1 MERAGSK
8 IRSYITRAGR
18 VSPSQKRALE
28 ELLPKYGTIAEEGAS
43 LLPLDRW
50 FPDRASLVLEIG
62 FGMGEATVEI
72 AKSRP
77 DCSFIAVEVHKPG
90 IGRLLNEIEREDLHN
105 IRVVQGDADIVIN
118 SMLPAES
125 LSGVHIFFADPW
137 PKKKHHKRRL
147 IQAPF
152 LEALCLR
159 LAPGGY
165 IYAVTDWEDYAQW
178 ILAEVGKVKSLKNP
192 VRGFAAPAE
201 WRPQT
206 RFEKKGLD
214 KQHSIRE
221 IWLEKV

>member
-1 MERAGSK
+1 MDKPVTK

-18 VSPSQKRALE
+18 ISPAQKRALE
-28 ELLPKYGTIAEEGAS
+28 ELLPKYGCMAEEGVS
-43 LLPLDRW
+43 LPLDRW
-50 FPDRASLVLEIG
+50 FPDRTSLILEIG
-62 FGMGEATVEI
+62 FGMGEATAEI
-72 AKSRP
+72 AKARP
-77 DCSFIAVEVHKPG
+77 DSSFIAVEVHKPG
-90 IGRLLNEIEREDLHN
+90 IGRLLNQIEREELHN
-105 IRVVQGDADIVIN
+105 IRVVEGDAEIVVN
-118 SMLPAES
+118 SMLPAGS

-147 IQAPF
+147 IQATF

-159 LAPGGY
+159 LVPGGY

-178 ILAEVGKVKSLKNP
+178 IIEESGKVISLRNP
-192 VRGFAAPAE
+192 GRGFSAPAA
-201 WRPQT
+201 WRPRT

>member
-1 MERAGSK
+1 MEKAEKK

-18 VSPSQKRALE
+18 ESPSQKRALE
-28 ELLPKYGTIAEEGAS
+28 ELLPEYGCMAEEGVP
-43 LLPLDRW
+43 LPLDSW
-50 FPDRASLVLEIG
+50 FPERSSLVLEIG
-62 FGMGEATVEI
+62 FGMGEASVEI

-90 IGRLLNEIEREDLHN
+90 IGRLLNEIEREKLQN
-105 IRVVQGDADIVIN
+105 IRVVQGDADIVVN
-118 SMLPAES
+118 SMLPPES
-125 LSGVHIFFADPW
+125 LSGVHVFFADPW

-147 IQAPF
+147 LQARF
-152 LEALCLR
+152 LGELACR

-165 IYAVTDWEDYAQW
+165 IYAVTDWEDYAYW
-178 ILAEVGKVKSLKNP
+178 ILEEAGKVESLKNP
-192 VRGFAAPAE
+192 SRGFSPPIA
-201 WRPQT
+201 WRPRT